1 MGHFHT
7 PIGAYARGPLQS
19 VRPDTPLP
27 AIHALFE
34 ERGISAVPVVDPAK
48 GPVGVVSRTDLLRV
62 GTPRPR
68 RGKDDGPRS
77 ERVALV
83 DFPEKLAAD
92 VMHEGVVAL
101 PREATVAVAAAR
113 MVNDRIHRIFVTNEG
128 HLDQVFG
135 TREVMEAVW
144 ESRVATPIGM
154 VMSRKPFT
162 IPVTAS
168 LADATTRLE
177 QAHAQGLVVV
187 DEERWPI
194 GVFTQ
199 REALLA
205 RDQEPTASVEIGMSH
220 ALLCLHRTTPLYRA
234 AAQAAVTRAR
244 RVLVIDDKEAVG
256 VVTGLDFARLARG

>member
-7 PIGAYARGPLQS
+7 PIGAYARGPLQT

-48 GPVGVVSRTDLLRV
+48 GPLGVVSRTDLLRV

-68 RGKDDGPRS
+68 RGEQRP
-77 ERVALV
+77 ERAALV
-83 DFPEKLAAD
+83 DFPETKLAAD

-101 PREATVAVAAAR
+101 RREATVAEAAGR
-113 MVNDRIHRIFVTNEG
+113 MVHDRIHRVFVTDDG
-128 HLDQVFG
+128 RLDQVFG
-135 TREVMEAVW
+135 TREIMEAVW

-168 LADATTRLE
+168 LADATARLE

-205 RDQEPTASVEIGMSH
+205 RDQDPTASVELGMSH
-220 ALLCLHRTTPLYRA
+220 ALLCLHRTTPLHRA